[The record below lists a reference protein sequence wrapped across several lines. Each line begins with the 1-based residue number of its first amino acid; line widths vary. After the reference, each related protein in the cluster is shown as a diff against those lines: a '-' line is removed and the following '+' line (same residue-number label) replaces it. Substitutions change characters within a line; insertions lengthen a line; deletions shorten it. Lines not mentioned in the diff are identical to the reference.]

1 MSNIRKKLDRMA
13 EIEQRNQQRLAQFKS
28 LAEDPETEH
37 KRERL
42 AKLQTAIAKPG
53 MEHIREAAI
62 ARYMHELNID

>member
-1 MSNIRKKLDRMA
+1 MSNTRKKLDRMA
-13 EIEQRNQQRLAQFKS
+13 EIEQRNQQRLEVFKS
-28 LAEDPETEH
+28 MAEDPETEH

-42 AKLQTAIAKPG
+42 AKLQAATAKPG